1 MRRSW
6 NVSNKRL
13 GKGLKALIQ
22 PYSAEKIP
30 EHHGVDK
37 ISIRSIKPNPY
48 QPRQKFDKT
57 SLEELTASIK
67 EKGILTPITVRK
79 VGNQFILIAGERRLR
94 ASKKSG
100 LKKIP
105 AYIINV
111 ADDAEMVEMALIENI
126 QRENLNP
133 IEEAEAYNYLNNRFK
148 LTQRKIAKSVGKKRV
163 TISNSLR
170 LLTLPREIKES
181 IRNGRLS
188 AGHGRAILMMKTHN
202 SMIGLWKKI
211 IKGKMSVRAAEDWA
225 KERTLKKLELKKKVI
240 RKVSPQIKRLEDELI
255 SILGTKVRIIYKKG
269 SGSIEVSY
277 FSDDDLERIT
287 EMIRSLE

>member
-1 MRRSW
+1 M
-6 NVSNKRL
+6 SNKRL
-13 GKGLKALIQ
+13 GKGLEALIQ

-48 QPRQKFDKT
+48 QPRQKFDET

-133 IEEAEAYNYLNNRFK
+133 IEEAEAYNYLNNRFNLSQK
-148 LTQRKIAKSVGKKRV
+148 KIAKSVGKKRV

-255 SILGTKVRIIYKKG
+255 SILGTKVRIIYQKG

>member
-1 MRRSW
+1 M
-6 NVSNKRL
+6 SNKRL
-13 GKGLKALIQ
+13 GKGLEALIQ

-30 EHHGVDK
+30 EHHGVDR
-37 ISIRSIKPNPY
+37 ISIRSIKPNPH
-48 QPRQKFDKT
+48 QPRQKFDET
-57 SLEELTASIK
+57 ALEELTASIK
-67 EKGILTPITVRK
+67 EKGILTPITVQK
-79 VGNQFILIAGERRLR
+79 IGNQFILIAGERRLR
-94 ASKKSG
+94 ASRKAG

-105 AYIINV
+105 AYIIDV

-133 IEEAEAYNYLNNRFK
+133 IEEAEAYIYLNNRFK
-148 LTQRKIAKSVGKKRV
+148 LSQEKIAKSVGKKRA

-188 AGHGRAILMMKTHN
+188 AGHGRAILMLKTHN
-202 SMIGLWKKI
+202 LMIGLWKKI
-211 IKGKMSVRAAEDWA
+211 IRGKMSVRAAEDWA
-225 KERTLKKLELKKKVI
+225 KEKTSKKLELKKKII

>member
-1 MRRSW
+1 M
-6 NVSNKRL
+6 SNKRL
-13 GKGLKALIQ
+13 GKGLEALIQ

-133 IEEAEAYNYLNNRFK
+133 IEEAEAYNYLNNRFNLSQK
-148 LTQRKIAKSVGKKRV
+148 KIAKSVGKKRV

-188 AGHGRAILMMKTHN
+188 AGHGRAILMMKIHN

>member
-1 MRRSW
+1 M
-6 NVSNKRL
+6 SNKRL
-13 GKGLKALIQ
+13 GKGLEALIQ

-37 ISIRSIKPNPY
+37 ISIRSIKPNPH
-48 QPRQKFDKT
+48 QPRQKFDET

-67 EKGILTPITVRK
+67 EKGILTPITVQK

-94 ASKKSG
+94 ASKKAG

-105 AYIINV
+105 VYIIDV
-111 ADDAEMVEMALIENI
+111 ADDAEMIEMALIENI

-133 IEEAEAYNYLNNRFK
+133 IEEAEAYIYLNNRFK
-148 LTQRKIAKSVGKKRV
+148 LSQEKIAKSVGKKRA

-225 KERTLKKLELKKKVI
+225 KEKTSKKLELKKKI
-240 RKVSPQIKRLEDELI
+240 FRKVSPQIKRLEDELI

>member
-1 MRRSW
+1 M
-6 NVSNKRL
+6 SNKRL
-13 GKGLKALIQ
+13 GKGLEALIR
-22 PYSAEKIP
+22 PRSDEKIP
-30 EHHGVDK
+30 ESHGVDR
-37 ISIRSIKPNPY
+37 ISIRSIKPNPH
-48 QPRQKFDKT
+48 QPRQKFDET
-57 SLEELTASIK
+57 SLDELTASIK
-67 EKGILTPITVRK
+67 EKGILTPITVQK

-94 ASKKSG
+94 ASKKAG

-105 AYIINV
+105 VYIIDV
-111 ADDAEMVEMALIENI
+111 ANDAEMVEMALIENI

-133 IEEAEAYNYLNNRFK
+133 IEEAEAYIYLNNRFK
-148 LTQRKIAKSVGKKRV
+148 FSQEKIAKSVGKKRV

-225 KERTLKKLELKKKVI
+225 KEKTSKKLELKKKVI

-255 SILGTKVRIIYKKG
+255 SILGTKIRIIYKKG

>member
-1 MRRSW
+1 
-6 NVSNKRL
+6 VSNKRL
-13 GKGLKALIQ
+13 GKGLEALIQ

-37 ISIRSIKPNPY
+37 ISIRSIKPNPH
-48 QPRQKFDKT
+48 QPRQKFDET

-67 EKGILTPITVRK
+67 EKGILTPITVQK

-94 ASKKSG
+94 ASKKAG

-105 AYIINV
+105 VYIIDV
-111 ADDAEMVEMALIENI
+111 ADDAEMIEMALIENI

-188 AGHGRAILMMKTHN
+188 AGHGRAILMMKIHN

-255 SILGTKVRIIYKKG
+255 SILGTKVRIIYQKG

-277 FSDDDLERIT
+277 FSDDNLERIT

>member
-1 MRRSW
+1 M
-6 NVSNKRL
+6 SNKRL
-13 GKGLKALIQ
+13 GKGLEALIR
-22 PYSAEKIP
+22 PRSDEKIP
-30 EHHGVDK
+30 ESHGVDR
-37 ISIRSIKPNPY
+37 ISIRSIKPNPH
-48 QPRQKFDKT
+48 QPRQKFDET

-67 EKGILTPITVRK
+67 EKGILTPITVQK

-94 ASKKSG
+94 ASKKAG

-105 AYIINV
+105 VYIIDV
-111 ADDAEMVEMALIENI
+111 ANDAEMVEMALIENI

-133 IEEAEAYNYLNNRFK
+133 IEEAEAYIYLNNRFK
-148 LTQRKIAKSVGKKRV
+148 FSQEKIAKSVGKKRV

-225 KERTLKKLELKKKVI
+225 KEKTSKKLELRKKVI

>member
-1 MRRSW
+1 M
-6 NVSNKRL
+6 SNKRL
-13 GKGLKALIQ
+13 GKGLEALIR
-22 PYSAEKIP
+22 PRSDEKIP
-30 EHHGVDK
+30 ESHGVDK

-48 QPRQKFDKT
+48 QPRQKFDET

-67 EKGILTPITVRK
+67 EKGILTPITVQK

-94 ASKKSG
+94 ASKKAG

-105 AYIINV
+105 VYIIDV
-111 ADDAEMVEMALIENI
+111 ANDAEMVEMALIENI

-133 IEEAEAYNYLNNRFK
+133 IEEAEAYIYLNNRFK
-148 LTQRKIAKSVGKKRV
+148 FSQEKIAKSVGKKRV

-225 KERTLKKLELKKKVI
+225 KEKTLKKLELKKKVI

>member
-1 MRRSW
+1 M
-6 NVSNKRL
+6 SNKRL
-13 GKGLKALIQ
+13 GKGLEALIQ

-30 EHHGVDK
+30 DHHGVDK
-37 ISIRSIKPNPY
+37 ISIRSIKPNPH
-48 QPRQKFDKT
+48 QPRQKFDET

-67 EKGILTPITVRK
+67 EKGILTPITVQK
-79 VGNQFILIAGERRLR
+79 IGNQFILIAGERRLR
-94 ASKKSG
+94 ASRKAG

-105 AYIINV
+105 AYIIDV

-133 IEEAEAYNYLNNRFK
+133 IEEAEAYIYLNNRFK
-148 LTQRKIAKSVGKKRV
+148 LSQEKIAKSVGKKRA

-225 KERTLKKLELKKKVI
+225 KEKTSKKLELRKKVI
-240 RKVSPQIKRLEDELI
+240 RKVSPQIKRLENELI
-255 SILGTKVRIIYKKG
+255 SILGTKVRIIYKRG

>member
-1 MRRSW
+1 M
-6 NVSNKRL
+6 SNKRL
-13 GKGLKALIQ
+13 GKGLEALIQ

-188 AGHGRAILMMKTHN
+188 AGHGRAILMMKIHN

-255 SILGTKVRIIYKKG
+255 SILGTKVRIIYQKG

>member
-1 MRRSW
+1 M
-6 NVSNKRL
+6 SNKRL
-13 GKGLKALIQ
+13 GKGLEALIQ

-30 EHHGVDK
+30 DHHGVDK
-37 ISIRSIKPNPY
+37 ISIRSIKPNPH
-48 QPRQKFDKT
+48 QPRQKFDET

-67 EKGILTPITVRK
+67 EKGILTPITVQK

-94 ASKKSG
+94 ASKKAG

-105 AYIINV
+105 VYIIDV
-111 ADDAEMVEMALIENI
+111 ADDAEMIEMALIENI

-133 IEEAEAYNYLNNRFK
+133 IEEAEAYIYLNNRFK
-148 LTQRKIAKSVGKKRV
+148 LSQEKIAKSVGKKRA

-225 KERTLKKLELKKKVI
+225 KEKTSKKLELKKKI
-240 RKVSPQIKRLEDELI
+240 FRKVSPQIKRLEDELI

>member
-1 MRRSW
+1 M
-6 NVSNKRL
+6 SNKRL
-13 GKGLKALIQ
+13 GKGLEALIR
-22 PYSAEKIP
+22 PRSDEKIP
-30 EHHGVDK
+30 ESHGVDR
-37 ISIRSIKPNPY
+37 ISIRSIKPNPH
-48 QPRQKFDKT
+48 QPRQKFDET
-57 SLEELTASIK
+57 SLDELTASIK
-67 EKGILTPITVRK
+67 EKGILTPITVQK

-94 ASKKSG
+94 ASKKAG

-105 AYIINV
+105 VYIIDV
-111 ADDAEMVEMALIENI
+111 ANDAEMVEMALIENI

-133 IEEAEAYNYLNNRFK
+133 IEEAEAYIYLNNRFK
-148 LTQRKIAKSVGKKRV
+148 FSQEKIAKSVGTKRV

-225 KERTLKKLELKKKVI
+225 KEKTSKKLELKKKVI

>member
-1 MRRSW
+1 M
-6 NVSNKRL
+6 SNKRL
-13 GKGLKALIQ
+13 GKGLEALIR
-22 PYSAEKIP
+22 PRSDEKIP

-37 ISIRSIKPNPY
+37 ISIRSIKPNPH
-48 QPRQKFDKT
+48 QPRQKFDET
-57 SLEELTASIK
+57 SLDELTASIK
-67 EKGILTPITVRK
+67 EKGILTPITVQK

-94 ASKKSG
+94 ASKKAG

-105 AYIINV
+105 VYIIDV
-111 ADDAEMVEMALIENI
+111 ADDAEMIEMALIENI

-133 IEEAEAYNYLNNRFK
+133 IEEAEAYIYLNNRFK
-148 LTQRKIAKSVGKKRV
+148 LSQEKIAKSVGKKRA

-225 KERTLKKLELKKKVI
+225 KEKTSKKLELRKKVI

>member
-1 MRRSW
+1 M
-6 NVSNKRL
+6 SNKRL
-13 GKGLKALIQ
+13 GKGLEALIR
-22 PYSAEKIP
+22 PRSDEKIP
-30 EHHGVDK
+30 ESHGVDK
-37 ISIRSIKPNPY
+37 ISIRSIKPNPH
-48 QPRQKFDKT
+48 QPRQKFDET

-67 EKGILTPITVRK
+67 EKGILTPITVQK

-94 ASKKSG
+94 ASKKAG

-105 AYIINV
+105 VYIIDV
-111 ADDAEMVEMALIENI
+111 ADDAEMIEMALIENI

-133 IEEAEAYNYLNNRFK
+133 IEEAEAYIYLNNRFK
-148 LTQRKIAKSVGKKRV
+148 FSQEKIAKSVGKKRV

-225 KERTLKKLELKKKVI
+225 KEKTSKKLELKKKVI

>member
-1 MRRSW
+1 M
-6 NVSNKRL
+6 SNKRL

-48 QPRQKFDKT
+48 QPRQNFDET

-188 AGHGRAILMMKTHN
+188 AGHGRAILMMKIHN

-287 EMIRSLE
+287 EMICSLE

>member
-1 MRRSW
+1 M
-6 NVSNKRL
+6 SNKRL
-13 GKGLKALIQ
+13 GKGLEALIQ

-30 EHHGVDK
+30 EHHGVDR
-37 ISIRSIKPNPY
+37 ISIRSIKPNPH
-48 QPRQKFDKT
+48 QPRQKFDET

-67 EKGILTPITVRK
+67 EKGILTPITVQK

-94 ASKKSG
+94 ASKKAG

-105 AYIINV
+105 VYIIDV
-111 ADDAEMVEMALIENI
+111 ADDAEMIEMALIENI

-133 IEEAEAYNYLNNRFK
+133 IEEAEAYIYLNNRFK
-148 LTQRKIAKSVGKKRV
+148 LSQEKIAKSVGKKRA

-225 KERTLKKLELKKKVI
+225 KEKTSKKLELKKKI
-240 RKVSPQIKRLEDELI
+240 FRKVSPQIKRLEDELI

>member
-1 MRRSW
+1 M
-6 NVSNKRL
+6 SNKRL
-13 GKGLKALIQ
+13 GKGLEALIR
-22 PYSAEKIP
+22 PRSDEKIP
-30 EHHGVDK
+30 ESHGVDR
-37 ISIRSIKPNPY
+37 ISIRSIKPNPH
-48 QPRQKFDKT
+48 QPRQKFDET
-57 SLEELTASIK
+57 SLDELTASIK
-67 EKGILTPITVRK
+67 EKGILTPITVQN

-94 ASKKSG
+94 ASKKAG

-105 AYIINV
+105 VYIIDV
-111 ADDAEMVEMALIENI
+111 ANDAEMVEMALIENI

-133 IEEAEAYNYLNNRFK
+133 IEEAEAYIYLNNRFK
-148 LTQRKIAKSVGKKRV
+148 FSQEKIAKSVGKKRV

-225 KERTLKKLELKKKVI
+225 KEKTLKKLELKKKVI

>member
-1 MRRSW
+1 
-6 NVSNKRL
+6 VSNKRL
-13 GKGLKALIQ
+13 GKGLEALIQ

-30 EHHGVDK
+30 DHHGVDK
-37 ISIRSIKPNPY
+37 ISIRSIKPNPH
-48 QPRQKFDKT
+48 QPRQKFDET

-67 EKGILTPITVRK
+67 EKGILTPITVQK
-79 VGNQFILIAGERRLR
+79 EGNQFILIAGERRLR
-94 ASKKSG
+94 ASKKAG

-105 AYIINV
+105 VYIIDV
-111 ADDAEMVEMALIENI
+111 ADDAEMIEMALIENI

-133 IEEAEAYNYLNNRFK
+133 IEEAEAYIYLNNRFK
-148 LTQRKIAKSVGKKRV
+148 LSQEKIAKSVGKKRA

-225 KERTLKKLELKKKVI
+225 KEKTLKKLELKKKVI

>member
-1 MRRSW
+1 M
-6 NVSNKRL
+6 SNKRL
-13 GKGLKALIQ
+13 GKGLEALIR
-22 PYSAEKIP
+22 PRSDEKIP
-30 EHHGVDK
+30 ESHGVDR
-37 ISIRSIKPNPY
+37 ISIRSIKPNPH
-48 QPRQKFDKT
+48 QPRQKFDET
-57 SLEELTASIK
+57 SLDELTASIK
-67 EKGILTPITVRK
+67 EKGILTPITVQK

-94 ASKKSG
+94 ASKKAG

-105 AYIINV
+105 VYIIDV
-111 ADDAEMVEMALIENI
+111 ADDAEMIEMALIENI

-133 IEEAEAYNYLNNRFK
+133 IEEAEAYIYLNNRFK
-148 LTQRKIAKSVGKKRV
+148 LSQEKIAKSVGKKRA

-225 KERTLKKLELKKKVI
+225 KEKTSKKLELRKKVI

>member
-1 MRRSW
+1 
-6 NVSNKRL
+6 VSNKRL
-13 GKGLKALIQ
+13 GKGLEALIR
-22 PYSAEKIP
+22 PRSDEKIP
-30 EHHGVDK
+30 ESHGVDR
-37 ISIRSIKPNPY
+37 ISIRSIKPNPH
-48 QPRQKFDKT
+48 QPRQKFDET
-57 SLEELTASIK
+57 SLDELTASIK
-67 EKGILTPITVRK
+67 EKGILTPITVQK

-94 ASKKSG
+94 ASKKAG

-105 AYIINV
+105 VYIIDV
-111 ADDAEMVEMALIENI
+111 ANDAEMVEMALIENI

-133 IEEAEAYNYLNNRFK
+133 IEEAEAYIYLNNRFK
-148 LTQRKIAKSVGKKRV
+148 LSQEKIAKSVGKKRA

-225 KERTLKKLELKKKVI
+225 KEKTLKKLELKKKVI

>member
-1 MRRSW
+1 M
-6 NVSNKRL
+6 SNKRL
-13 GKGLKALIQ
+13 GKGLEALIQ

-37 ISIRSIKPNPY
+37 ISIGSIKPNPH
-48 QPRQKFDKT
+48 QPRQKFDET

-67 EKGILTPITVRK
+67 EKGILTPITVQK

-94 ASKKSG
+94 ASKKAG

-105 AYIINV
+105 VYIIDV
-111 ADDAEMVEMALIENI
+111 ADDAEMIEMALIENI

-133 IEEAEAYNYLNNRFK
+133 IEEAEAYIYLNNRFK
-148 LTQRKIAKSVGKKRV
+148 LSQEKIAKSVGKKRA

-225 KERTLKKLELKKKVI
+225 KEKTSKKLELKKKII

>member
-1 MRRSW
+1 M
-6 NVSNKRL
+6 SNKRL
-13 GKGLKALIQ
+13 GKGLEALIR
-22 PYSAEKIP
+22 PRSDEKIP
-30 EHHGVDK
+30 ESHGVDR
-37 ISIRSIKPNPY
+37 ISIRSIKPNPH
-48 QPRQKFDKT
+48 QPRQKFDET
-57 SLEELTASIK
+57 SLDELTASIK
-67 EKGILTPITVRK
+67 EKGILTPITVQK

-94 ASKKSG
+94 ASKKAG

-105 AYIINV
+105 VYIIDV
-111 ADDAEMVEMALIENI
+111 ANDAEMVEMALIENI

-133 IEEAEAYNYLNNRFK
+133 IEEAEAYIYLNNRFK
-148 LTQRKIAKSVGKKRV
+148 LSQEKIAKSVGKKRA

-211 IKGKMSVRAAEDWA
+211 IKGKMSVRAAEDWS
-225 KERTLKKLELKKKVI
+225 KEKTLKKLELKKKVI

>member
-1 MRRSW
+1 M
-6 NVSNKRL
+6 SNKRL
-13 GKGLKALIQ
+13 GKGLEALIQ

-37 ISIRSIKPNPY
+37 ISIRFIKPNPY
-48 QPRQKFDKT
+48 QPRQKFDET

-111 ADDAEMVEMALIENI
+111 VDDAEMVEMALIENI

-188 AGHGRAILMMKTHN
+188 AGHGRAILMMKIHN

>member
-1 MRRSW
+1 M
-6 NVSNKRL
+6 
-13 GKGLKALIQ
+13 GKGLEALIQ

-30 EHHGVDK
+30 DHHGVDK
-37 ISIRSIKPNPY
+37 ISIRSIKPNPH
-48 QPRQKFDKT
+48 QPRQKFDET

-67 EKGILTPITVRK
+67 EKGILTPITVQK
-79 VGNQFILIAGERRLR
+79 KGNQFILIAGERRLR
-94 ASKKSG
+94 ASKKAG

-105 AYIINV
+105 VYIIDV
-111 ADDAEMVEMALIENI
+111 ADDAEMIEMALIENI

-133 IEEAEAYNYLNNRFK
+133 IEEAEAYIYLNNRFK
-148 LTQRKIAKSVGKKRV
+148 LSQEKIAKSVGKKRA

-225 KERTLKKLELKKKVI
+225 KEKTSKKLELRKKVI

>member
-1 MRRSW
+1 M
-6 NVSNKRL
+6 SNKRL
-13 GKGLKALIQ
+13 GKGLEALIR
-22 PYSAEKIP
+22 PRSDEKIP
-30 EHHGVDK
+30 ESHGVDR
-37 ISIRSIKPNPY
+37 ISIRSIKPNPH
-48 QPRQKFDKT
+48 QPRQKFDET
-57 SLEELTASIK
+57 SLDELTASIK
-67 EKGILTPITVRK
+67 EKGILTPITVQK

-94 ASKKSG
+94 ASKKAG

-105 AYIINV
+105 VYIIDV
-111 ADDAEMVEMALIENI
+111 ANDAEMVEMALIENI

-133 IEEAEAYNYLNNRFK
+133 IEEAEAYIYLNNRFK
-148 LTQRKIAKSVGKKRV
+148 LSQEKIAKSVGKKRV

-225 KERTLKKLELKKKVI
+225 KEKTSKKLELKKKVI

>member
-1 MRRSW
+1 M
-6 NVSNKRL
+6 SNKRL
-13 GKGLKALIQ
+13 GKGLEALIQ

-48 QPRQKFDKT
+48 QPRQNFDET

-188 AGHGRAILMMKTHN
+188 AGHGRAILMMKIHN

-255 SILGTKVRIIYKKG
+255 SILGTKVRIIYQKG

>member
-1 MRRSW
+1 M
-6 NVSNKRL
+6 SNKRL
-13 GKGLKALIQ
+13 GKGLEALIQ

-30 EHHGVDK
+30 EHHGVDR
-37 ISIRSIKPNPY
+37 ISIRSIKPNPH
-48 QPRQKFDKT
+48 QPRQKFDET
-57 SLEELTASIK
+57 SLDELTASIK
-67 EKGILTPITVRK
+67 EKGILTPITVQK

-94 ASKKSG
+94 ASKKAG

-105 AYIINV
+105 VYIIDV
-111 ADDAEMVEMALIENI
+111 ADDAEMIEMALIENI

-133 IEEAEAYNYLNNRFK
+133 IEEAEAYIYLNNRFK
-148 LTQRKIAKSVGKKRV
+148 LSQEKIAKSVGKKRA

-225 KERTLKKLELKKKVI
+225 KEKTLKKLELKKKVI

>member
-1 MRRSW
+1 M
-6 NVSNKRL
+6 
-13 GKGLKALIQ
+13 
-22 PYSAEKIP
+22 AETFQ
-30 EHHGVDK
+30 
-37 ISIRSIKPNPY
+37 SII
-48 QPRQKFDKT
+48 F
-57 SLEELTASIK
+57 
-67 EKGILTPITVRK
+67 
-79 VGNQFILIAGERRLR
+79 
-94 ASKKSG
+94 
-100 LKKIP
+100 
-105 AYIINV
+105 
-111 ADDAEMVEMALIENI
+111 ALIENI

-188 AGHGRAILMMKTHN
+188 AGHGRAILMMKIHN

-225 KERTLKKLELKKKVI
+225 KEKTLKKLELKKKVI

-255 SILGTKVRIIYKKG
+255 SILGTKVRIIYQKG

>member
-1 MRRSW
+1 M
-6 NVSNKRL
+6 
-13 GKGLKALIQ
+13 GKGLEALIQ

-48 QPRQKFDKT
+48 QPRQNFDET

-188 AGHGRAILMMKTHN
+188 AGHGRAILMMKIHN

-225 KERTLKKLELKKKVI
+225 KEKTLKKLELKKKVI

>member
-1 MRRSW
+1 M
-6 NVSNKRL
+6 SNKRL
-13 GKGLKALIQ
+13 GKGLEALIQ

-30 EHHGVDK
+30 DHHGVDK
-37 ISIRSIKPNPY
+37 ISIRSIKPNPH
-48 QPRQKFDKT
+48 QPRQKFDET

-67 EKGILTPITVRK
+67 EKGILTPITVQK
-79 VGNQFILIAGERRLR
+79 EGNQFILIAGERRLR
-94 ASKKSG
+94 ASKKAG

-105 AYIINV
+105 VYIIDV
-111 ADDAEMVEMALIENI
+111 ADDAEMIEMALIENI

-133 IEEAEAYNYLNNRFK
+133 IEEAEAYIYLNNRFK
-148 LTQRKIAKSVGKKRV
+148 LSQEKIAKSVGKKRA

-225 KERTLKKLELKKKVI
+225 KEKTLKKLELKKKVI

>member
-1 MRRSW
+1 M
-6 NVSNKRL
+6 SNKRL
-13 GKGLKALIQ
+13 GKGLEALIQ

-30 EHHGVDK
+30 EHHGVDR
-37 ISIRSIKPNPY
+37 ISIRSIKPNPH
-48 QPRQKFDKT
+48 QPRQKFDET
-57 SLEELTASIK
+57 PLEELTASIK
-67 EKGILTPITVRK
+67 EKGILTPITVQK

-94 ASKKSG
+94 ASKKAG

-105 AYIINV
+105 VYIIDL
-111 ADDAEMVEMALIENI
+111 ADDAEMIEMALIENI

-133 IEEAEAYNYLNNRFK
+133 IEEAEAYIYLNNRFK
-148 LTQRKIAKSVGKKRV
+148 LSQEKIAKSVGKKRA

-225 KERTLKKLELKKKVI
+225 KEKTLKKLELRKKVI

-287 EMIRSLE
+287 EMIRSFE

>member
-1 MRRSW
+1 M
-6 NVSNKRL
+6 SNKRL
-13 GKGLKALIQ
+13 GKGLEALIR
-22 PYSAEKIP
+22 PRSEEKIP
-30 EHHGVDK
+30 ESHGVDR
-37 ISIRSIKPNPY
+37 ISIRSIKPNPH
-48 QPRQKFDKT
+48 QPRQKFDET
-57 SLEELTASIK
+57 SLDELTASIK
-67 EKGILTPITVRK
+67 EKGILTPITVQK

-94 ASKKSG
+94 ASKKAG

-105 AYIINV
+105 VYIIDV
-111 ADDAEMVEMALIENI
+111 ANDAEMVEMALIENI

-133 IEEAEAYNYLNNRFK
+133 IEEAEAYIYLNNRFK
-148 LTQRKIAKSVGKKRV
+148 LSQEKIAKSVGKKRA

-225 KERTLKKLELKKKVI
+225 KEKTSKKLELRKKVI

>member
-1 MRRSW
+1 M
-6 NVSNKRL
+6 SNKRL
-13 GKGLKALIQ
+13 GKGLEALIQ

-37 ISIRSIKPNPY
+37 ISIRSIKPNPH
-48 QPRQKFDKT
+48 QPRQKFDET

-67 EKGILTPITVRK
+67 EKGILTPITVQK
-79 VGNQFILIAGERRLR
+79 VGNRFILIAGERRLR
-94 ASKKSG
+94 ASKKAG

-105 AYIINV
+105 VYIIDV
-111 ADDAEMVEMALIENI
+111 ADDAEMIEMALIENI

-133 IEEAEAYNYLNNRFK
+133 IEEAEAYIYLNNRFK
-148 LTQRKIAKSVGKKRV
+148 LSQEKIAKSVGKKRA

-225 KERTLKKLELKKKVI
+225 KEKTSKKLELKKKII

>member
-1 MRRSW
+1 
-6 NVSNKRL
+6 VSNKRL
-13 GKGLKALIQ
+13 GKGLEALIQ

-48 QPRQKFDKT
+48 QPRQNFDET

-111 ADDAEMVEMALIENI
+111 ADDAEMIEMALIENI

-225 KERTLKKLELKKKVI
+225 KEKTLKKLELKKKVI

-255 SILGTKVRIIYKKG
+255 SILGTKVRIIYQKG

>member
-133 IEEAEAYNYLNNRFK
+133 IEEAEAYNYLNNRFNLSQK
-148 LTQRKIAKSVGKKRV
+148 KIAKSVGKKRV

>member
-1 MRRSW
+1 M
-6 NVSNKRL
+6 SNKRL
-13 GKGLKALIQ
+13 GKGLEALIR
-22 PYSAEKIP
+22 PRSDEKIP
-30 EHHGVDK
+30 ESHGVDR
-37 ISIRSIKPNPY
+37 ISIRSIKPNPH
-48 QPRQKFDKT
+48 QPRQKFDET
-57 SLEELTASIK
+57 SLDELTASIK
-67 EKGILTPITVRK
+67 EKGILTPITVQK

-94 ASKKSG
+94 ASKKAG

-105 AYIINV
+105 VYIIDV
-111 ADDAEMVEMALIENI
+111 ANDAEMVEMALIENI

-133 IEEAEAYNYLNNRFK
+133 IEEAEAYIYLNNRFK
-148 LTQRKIAKSVGKKRV
+148 LSQEKIAKSVGKKRA

-225 KERTLKKLELKKKVI
+225 KEKTLKKLELKKKVI